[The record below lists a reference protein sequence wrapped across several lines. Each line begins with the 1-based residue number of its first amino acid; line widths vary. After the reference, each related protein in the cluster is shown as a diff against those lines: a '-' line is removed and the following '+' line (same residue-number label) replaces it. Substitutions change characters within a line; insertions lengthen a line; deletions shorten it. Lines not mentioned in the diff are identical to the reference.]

1 MWGWNPDQV
10 PPLSVIGNEYF
21 IVRGKEIRKPEQTT
35 VVATEPNTVLNI
47 QQFTNSGALSTT
59 LNYTLMRGF
68 FIPINTGC

>member
-1 MWGWNPDQV
+1 MWDGTQDQV

-21 IVRGKEIRKPEQTT
+21 IVRGEGNTKTEQTT

-59 LNYTLMRGF
+59 L
-68 FIPINTGC
+68 IIH